1 MHRSNKKYDI
11 PERDCKIL
19 QGMKDELLQL
29 ACGDI
34 LDRISTLIIE
44 SHESNHKTY
53 LKLWETMR
61 KEDRMIV
68 GMFDDLKRSTAILK
82 LLAWY
87 NYGYIGKETLKQFSI
102 ETQNH
107 VALICRQ

>member
-1 MHRSNKKYDI
+1 
-11 PERDCKIL
+11 
-19 QGMKDELLQL
+19 MKGELLQL

-82 LLAWY
+82 LLTGY
-87 NYGYIGKETLKQFSI
+87 DYGYIDERLLF
-102 ETQNH
+102 H
-107 VALICRQ
+107 H